1 MPKKKSRP
9 ISSHLDRSSLVT
21 KGFII
26 WPKRKLFLAGPT
38 REIPSGQDGSILQ
51 NFTFNWNSLTN
62 LANIEMIF
70 YIRHFFHA
78 WTSISPVHSTFQCDI
93 RELQTWVLPPPALP
107 RWQSPVPENHNVTY
121 SSLPR
126 HFLHRHFEHG
136 NALADDVIGLC
147 HFVDSSSPFTVW
159 LTYLK
164 FTSRPTSITAVAQT
178 QLQKPGRR
186 CPIDVRSRIS

>member
-1 MPKKKSRP
+1 MSFWPSARSTRLDIGQVLFCVFIERDQVKVNKNAKKKPRP

-26 WPKRKLFLAGPT
+26 WPKRKLFLAEPT

-62 LANIEMIF
+62 LANIEMTF
-70 YIRHFFHA
+70 YIRHFSHA

-126 HFLHRHFEHG
+126 HFLHSHFEHG

-147 HFVDSSSPFTVW
+147 H
-159 LTYLK
+159 L
-164 FTSRPTSITAVAQT
+164 
-178 QLQKPGRR
+178 
-186 CPIDVRSRIS
+186 CNRISLNNV